1 MPTLG
6 RLCME
11 IVSPMASSQRYEA
24 NWSAK
29 THGWR
34 YFHLAHSSIT
44 IWGGCRLCQNRAG
57 PWALHASG
65 KSKGKIDA

>member
-11 IVSPMASSQRYEA
+11 IASPMASSQRYEA

-34 YFHLAHSSIT
+34 YFDLAPSSIT
-44 IWGGCRLCQNRAG
+44 IWGGLSAMSKPGWSLGIARLWKKQRKN
-57 PWALHASG
+57 
-65 KSKGKIDA
+65 